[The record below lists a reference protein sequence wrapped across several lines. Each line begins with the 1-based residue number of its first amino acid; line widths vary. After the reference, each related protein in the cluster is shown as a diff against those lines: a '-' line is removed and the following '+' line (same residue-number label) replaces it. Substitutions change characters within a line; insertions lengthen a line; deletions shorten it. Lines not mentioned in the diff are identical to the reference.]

1 MVRAALLALCLL
13 TGAAQAQCRL
23 ALALGMDVSGSV
35 DQVEYRLQL
44 DGLAAALTSDEV
56 QGQLLQFPDAPIWV
70 AAFEWAGRFN
80 QRLLVDWV
88 ALDSAA
94 AINGVAAT
102 LRATERR
109 SGINSTGIGGAMLFA
124 ERLFQK
130 RPDCWR
136 YTLDLSGDGTN
147 NDGPAPEFMRDRL
160 VGRDIN
166 GLVIA
171 LDLTVGRDERQMD
184 LMELSA
190 YYRKRIIKGPDAF
203 IEVALGFDDFERA
216 MTKKLLRETES
227 LMIGDLD
234 RQQRRADAAAFTEEH
249 IVGATRGRRAHLFDA
264 YAGGL

>member
-13 TGAAQAQCRL
+13 SGAAQAQCRL

-44 DGLAAALTSDEV
+44 DGLANALLNEEV
-56 QGQLLQFPDAPIWV
+56 QAQLLLTPDAPVWV
-70 AAFEWAGRFN
+70 AAYEWAGRFN

-88 ALDSAA
+88 ALDSAD
-94 AINGVAAT
+94 AIRSVAAT
-102 LRATERR
+102 LRRTERR

-124 ERLFQK
+124 ERMFER

-136 YTLDLSGDGTN
+136 YTLDISGDGTN
-147 NDGPAPEFMRDRL
+147 NDGPAPEEIRKRL

-190 YYRKRIIKGPDAF
+190 YYRKRIIQGPDAF
-203 IEVALGFDDFERA
+203 IEVALGFEDFERA
-216 MTKKLLRETES
+216 MTKKLLRETQN
-227 LMIGDLD
+227 LM
-234 RQQRRADAAAFTEEH
+234 
-249 IVGATRGRRAHLFDA
+249 V
-264 YAGGL
+264 GGLR